1 MIKPLILQRKWLF
14 GVLKSVQFRLLVFWE
29 GPDWELYVI
38 LLQYTEICQVSL
50 HWILC
55 IAVVQVHALKT
66 VLFEHNI
73 RHVGGSLTV
82 HLGAAYRKGCRAV
95 MWHQINPESNS
106 YNSSSSVLDICSSR
120 STQRLALHSFCA
132 CTDQIQGI
140 TENRQLVKSQLS
152 YWAENGQLTGPAL
165 ASEQLLVL

>member
-14 GVLKSVQFRLLVFWE
+14 GVLESVQFRLFVFWE
-29 GPDWELYVI
+29 GLDWELYVI

-55 IAVVQVHALKT
+55 IAVARVHALKT

-95 MWHQINPESNS
+95 VWHQINPESNS
-106 YNSSSSVLDICSSR
+106 YSSAIPV
-120 STQRLALHSFCA
+120 
-132 CTDQIQGI
+132 
-140 TENRQLVKSQLS
+140 
-152 YWAENGQLTGPAL
+152 PAL
-165 ASEQLLVL
+165 YWTSVHHVAPSAWLFIPSVPALTRFKESQKIGNLWRANCHIGLKMAS